1 MKYKYYIVCLV
12 SVDDS
17 NSHAGIFF
25 ESSFLLN
32 TKENLEKAVD
42 IIKTDY
48 KFDKALILNIIEL
61 KG

>member
-12 SVDDS
+12 SVDGS

-25 ESSFLLN
+25 EPSFPLN
-32 TKENLEKAVD
+32 TKENLKKVVD

-48 KFDKALILNIIEL
+48 KFDKAIILNIIEL

>member
-17 NSHAGIFF
+17 NSHTGIFF
-25 ESSFLLN
+25 ESSFPLN
-32 TKENLEKAVD
+32 TKENLKKAVD